1 MEKISR
7 KIISTSYN
15 EEIASFFETIEYS
28 FKRFNINKSIHEYG
42 ANYCKLNG
50 KNTLNDFVNFLNG
63 NKGRSIEEYYTY
75 HNLKHLFKQVS
86 EKTNVKIDIE
96 HISGNNTY
104 DFLITFNGI
113 KILVEHKYIKQNGIT
128 DGGQDIS
135 NAVNDIKN
143 EEIFNKVIFIIE
155 HDENNVITDI
165 HIEAFVTNIVV
176 SRNNTFRLNKRSI
189 HKTTGNVKGIWQVT
203 TKPNITWLN
212 GLETIYDIKL
222 KLLEIYN
229 NTNKISA

>member
-1 MEKISR
+1 MEKVSR

-15 EEIASFFETIEYS
+15 EEIASFFESIEYT
-28 FKRFNINKSIHEYG
+28 FRTFHINKTIHEYG
-42 ANYCKLNG
+42 SNYCKLNG
-50 KNTLNDFVNFLNG
+50 KNTLEDFVEFLNG

-86 EKTNVKIDIE
+86 QTTNAKIDIE

-104 DFLITFNGI
+104 DFLITYNGI
-113 KILVEHKYIKQNGIT
+113 TILVEHKYIKQNGNT

-143 EEIFNKVIFIIE
+143 EEIFNKIIFIIE
-155 HDENNVITDI
+155 HDENNIITNI
-165 HIEAFVTNIVV
+165 HIEAFVANIVI

-189 HKTTGNVKGIWQVT
+189 HKNTGNVKGIWQVA
-203 TKPNITWLN
+203 TKPNRKWLN

-222 KLLEIYN
+222 KLLQIYN
-229 NTNKISA
+229 NTNTIAA